1 MQRFAIEYDRNGKP
15 FKRALLMAYFDT
27 TVLVAYYCPEDLS
40 EHAERLILNDDEPT
54 ISMLTVLEFVSA
66 LSRKTREKA
75 LSSVCAKIIWK
86 QFENHRKNG
95 YYAVK
100 SLDAGH
106 YLKATTFIQ
115 QFTTP
120 LRTLDALHFAIAVD
134 AALPILTA
142 DKQFARSAKTLGVD
156 CKLVK

>member
-1 MQRFAIEYDRNGKP
+1 
-15 FKRALLMAYFDT
+15 MAYFDT
-27 TVLVAYYCPEDLS
+27 TVLVAYYCPEELS

-75 LSSVCAKIIWK
+75 LSSVHAKTICK
-86 QFENHRKNG
+86 QFDHHRKNG
-95 YYAVK
+95 YYVVK
-100 SLDAGH
+100 SIDAAH
-106 YLKATTFIQ
+106 YLMAASFIQ

-120 LRTLDALHFAIAVD
+120 LRTLDALHIAIAVD

-142 DKQFARSAKTLGVD
+142 DKQFARSAEKLGAD
-156 CKLVK
+156 CRLVK